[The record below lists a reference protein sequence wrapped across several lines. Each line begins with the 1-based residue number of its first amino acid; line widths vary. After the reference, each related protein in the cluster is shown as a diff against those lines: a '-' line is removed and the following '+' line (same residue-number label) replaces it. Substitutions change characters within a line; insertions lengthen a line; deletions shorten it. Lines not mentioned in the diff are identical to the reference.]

1 MIVIKRKAQNV
12 TRSPQTTVEAHGV
25 DECRDTV
32 ANVQNAQKRQIEP
45 FRAFDGTR
53 DYLAMYRAVCNFHK
67 KHSPPRLDDA
77 ETYWTETA
85 ADADEMVQQFK
96 EDPFLNGMLLT
107 VYEELEREY
116 EARKKLSEKTY

>member
-1 MIVIKRKAQNV
+1 MIEIKRKAQNA
-12 TRSPQTTVEAHGV
+12 TRSPQMTVEANEV
-25 DECRDTV
+25 DKRSACA
-32 ANVQNAQKRQIEP
+32 ANVQSAQKRQIEP

-85 ADADEMVQQFK
+85 ADADEMVQRFK

>member
-12 TRSPQTTVEAHGV
+12 TRSPQMAVAAHGA
-25 DECRDTV
+25 DERIDCS
-32 ANVQNAQKRQIEP
+32 ANMQNAQKRQIEP

-53 DYLAMYRAVCNFHK
+53 DYLAMYRAVCNFYK

-85 ADADEMVQQFK
+85 KDADDMVQQFK
-96 EDPFLNGMLLT
+96 EDPFLNGMLLA
-107 VYEELEREY
+107 VYEELEREF
-116 EARKKLSEKTY
+116 EAQKALDK